1 MHIRIFKIKLTA
13 IKDKIKQEKVC
24 QLTMNQLTKKII
36 SEFSP
41 MWTNKQ
47 VWEFE
52 EINPELTFDLIYV
65 EPGKYD
71 EKLWESKS
79 AHLDSDVRD
88 VIVRTFDNL
97 LDDEELWISNKSEKS
112 LNKNNVAYLM
122 AVIVDTMIE
131 EEVCLNFRL
140 DRDFLVLSIDRDA
153 DVIDCKEFFE
163 EFYHL
168 ATGFNYDTDTG
179 IPDDETEAEMYLT
192 RLQEEFDEKMNG
204 FLGDKYLPGNND
216 PDTINAEE

>member
-1 MHIRIFKIKLTA
+1 
-13 IKDKIKQEKVC
+13 
-24 QLTMNQLTKKII
+24 MNQLTKKII

-47 VWEFE
+47 VWEFD

-79 AHLDSDVRD
+79 AHLDSEVRD

-140 DRDFLVLSIDRDA
+140 DRDFLVVSIDRDA

-168 ATGFNYDTDTG
+168 ATGFNYETDTG

>member
-1 MHIRIFKIKLTA
+1 
-13 IKDKIKQEKVC
+13 
-24 QLTMNQLTKKII
+24 MNQLTKKII

-47 VWEFE
+47 VWEFDQT
-52 EINPELTFDLIYV
+52 NPELTFDLIYV

-79 AHLDSDVRD
+79 AHLDSEVRD

-97 LDDEELWISNKSEKS
+97 LDNEELWISNKSEKS
-112 LNKNNVAYLM
+112 LNRNNVAYLM

>member
-1 MHIRIFKIKLTA
+1 
-13 IKDKIKQEKVC
+13 
-24 QLTMNQLTKKII
+24 MNQLTKKII

-47 VWEFE
+47 IWEFDQ
-52 EINPELTFDLIYV
+52 INPELTFDLIYV
-65 EPGKYD
+65 EPGQYD

-79 AHLDSDVRD
+79 AHLDSEVRD

-140 DRDFLVLSIDRDA
+140 ERDFLVLSIDRDA

-168 ATGFNYDTDTG
+168 ATGFNYETDTG

>member
-1 MHIRIFKIKLTA
+1 
-13 IKDKIKQEKVC
+13 
-24 QLTMNQLTKKII
+24 MNQLTKKII

-47 VWEFE
+47 IWEFDQ
-52 EINPELTFDLIYV
+52 INPELTFDLIYV

-97 LDDEELWISNKSEKS
+97 LDNEELWISNKSEKS

-168 ATGFNYDTDTG
+168 ATGFNYETDTG

-192 RLQEEFDEKMNG
+192 RLQEEFDEKMKG

>member
-1 MHIRIFKIKLTA
+1 
-13 IKDKIKQEKVC
+13 
-24 QLTMNQLTKKII
+24 MNQLTKKII

-52 EINPELTFDLIYV
+52 QINPELTFDLIYV

-71 EKLWESKS
+71 EKLWKSKS
-79 AHLDSDVRD
+79 AHLDSEVRD

-140 DRDFLVLSIDRDA
+140 DRDFLVISIDREA

-168 ATGFNYDTDTG
+168 ATGFNYETDTG

>member
-1 MHIRIFKIKLTA
+1 
-13 IKDKIKQEKVC
+13 
-24 QLTMNQLTKKII
+24 MNQLTKKII

-52 EINPELTFDLIYV
+52 QINPELTFDLIYV

-71 EKLWESKS
+71 ERLWESKS
-79 AHLDSDVRD
+79 AHLDSEVRD

-140 DRDFLVLSIDRDA
+140 DRDFLVISIDREA

-168 ATGFNYDTDTG
+168 ATGFNYETDTG

>member
-1 MHIRIFKIKLTA
+1 
-13 IKDKIKQEKVC
+13 
-24 QLTMNQLTKKII
+24 MNQLTKKII

-47 VWEFE
+47 VWEFDQ
-52 EINPELTFDLIYV
+52 INPELTFDLIYV

-79 AHLDSDVRD
+79 AHLDSEVRD

-168 ATGFNYDTDTG
+168 ATGFNYETDTG

-192 RLQEEFDEKMNG
+192 RLQEEFDEKMKG

>member
-1 MHIRIFKIKLTA
+1 
-13 IKDKIKQEKVC
+13 
-24 QLTMNQLTKKII
+24 MNQQTKKII

-52 EINPELTFDLIYV
+52 QINEDLTFDMIYV

-71 EKLWESKS
+71 ENLWKSKS
-79 AHLDSDVRD
+79 SHLDSDVRD
-88 VIVRTFDNL
+88 VTVRTFDNL
-97 LDDEELWISNKSEKS
+97 LDGDELWVSSKGTKS
-112 LNKNNVAYLM
+112 LDKKHTPYLM
-122 AVIVDTMIE
+122 AVIADTMIE
-131 EEVCLNFRL
+131 EEVCLNL
-140 DRDFLVLSIDRDA
+140 KMDRNFLVVSIDRDA

-192 RLQEEFDEKMNG
+192 RLQDEFDEKMKNI
-204 FLGDKYLPGNND
+204 LGDKYLPGNND

>member
-1 MHIRIFKIKLTA
+1 VL
-13 IKDKIKQEKVC
+13 
-24 QLTMNQLTKKII
+24 NQLTKKII
-36 SEFSP
+36 NEFSP

-52 EINPELTFDLIYV
+52 EINENLTFDMLYA

-71 EKLWESKS
+71 QKLWESKS

-88 VIVRTFDNL
+88 VAVRTFDNL
-97 LDDEELWISNKSEKS
+97 LEGEELW
-112 LNKNNVAYLM
+112 VASKGKKQLDTKFIPYLM
-122 AVIVDTMIE
+122 ATIVDTMIE
-131 EEVCLNFRL
+131 EEVCLNLRQ
-140 DRDFLVLSIDRDA
+140 DKDCLVISIDRNA

-179 IPDDETEAEMYLT
+179 IPEDQTEAEMYLT
-192 RLQEEFDEKMNG
+192 RLQEEFDEKMKG
-204 FLGDKYLPGNND
+204 MLGDIYLPGNND
-216 PDTINAEE
+216 PDTINAEV

>member
-1 MHIRIFKIKLTA
+1 
-13 IKDKIKQEKVC
+13 
-24 QLTMNQLTKKII
+24 MNQSTKKII

-47 VWEFE
+47 VWEFDQT
-52 EINPELTFDLIYV
+52 NPELTFDLIYV

-79 AHLDSDVRD
+79 AHLDSEVRD
-88 VIVRTFDNL
+88 LIVRTFDNL
-97 LDDEELWISNKSEKS
+97 LDNEELWISNKSEKS

-131 EEVCLNFRL
+131 EEVCLNFRI